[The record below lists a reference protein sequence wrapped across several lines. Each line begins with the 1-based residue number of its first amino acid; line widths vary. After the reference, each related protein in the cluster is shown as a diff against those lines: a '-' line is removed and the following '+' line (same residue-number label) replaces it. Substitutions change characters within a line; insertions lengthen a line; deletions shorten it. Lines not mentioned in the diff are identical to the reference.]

1 VPARRRVLPMA
12 AGRSQADRT
21 TRPRTAGR
29 GRPGA
34 ADPTAADPT
43 AADPTA
49 ADPTAADLTAAGRE
63 RSGSTDCP
71 TGAGY
76 HRGPI
81 ASTGRRDL
89 ACRAALRV
97 GITGRAA
104 TTRTREAKSRIQAA
118 EADRARRR
126 PAGTLL
132 AGPGRTVLDR
142 ADMAPAIPDRADMV
156 RAVPDRAD
164 MARVRPGPAT
174 RGQGLGRR
182 IWVRRTAG
190 LERPGHP
197 AGRGHRAARDHR
209 AARGRRDHRAAR
221 GLQGTKGDPGRRS
234 RPGR

>member
-1 VPARRRVLPMA
+1 MPARRRVLPMA

-21 TRPRTAGR
+21 ARPRTAGR

-43 AADPTA
+43 AA
-49 ADPTAADLTAAGRE
+49 GRE
-63 RSGSTDCP
+63 RSSSTDCP

-89 ACRAALRV
+89 ACRAALQV
-97 GITGRAA
+97 GITVRAA

-118 EADRARRR
+118 EADRARRRPAGTLLAGPGRTVLDRACRR

-197 AGRGHRAARDHR
+197 AGRGHRAARGH
-209 AARGRRDHRAAR
+209 RDHRAAR
-221 GLQGTKGDPGRRS
+221 GLQGTKGEPGRRS